1 MRRALTAAVAAAAV
15 LVAVPATAGAA
26 PIVSLGAGLGITWNN
41 GPVLSV
47 SVLPSGEGQLL
58 LSDGTSQTCA
68 GAIPLTVSSHGQP
81 SCVATSVIA
90 PSTAGQIASGT
101 AQVSNVG
108 LYFNAQALGTA
119 AATGAVVVENPY
131 TGTIYQVAV
140 ASCSALLA
148 CGQTFNENLYNSG
161 PKPAPILSVVSF
173 TNPLQ
178 LLPAVQAGA
187 SSTEDGTVNGGFPGI
202 G

>member
-1 MRRALTAAVAAAAV
+1 MRRALSAAVAAAAV
-15 LVAVPATAGAA
+15 LFAVPATAGAD
-26 PIVSLGAGLGITWNN
+26 PISLGQGLGITWNN
-41 GPVLSV
+41 GPVLSI
-47 SVLPSGEGQLL
+47 SVLPTNEAQVL

-68 GAIPLTVSSHGQP
+68 GAVPLTVSSAGNP

-90 PSTAGQIASGT
+90 PSTAAQQASGV

-108 LYFNAQALGTA
+108 LYFNAQALGMA
-119 AATGAVVVENPY
+119 AATGVVIVINPY
-131 TGTIYQVAV
+131 TQTAYQVAI
-140 ASCSALLA
+140 AGCSALLG
-148 CGQTFNENLYNSG
+148 CGQTFNENLYNAGSL
-161 PKPAPILSVVSF
+161 PASILSVVSF

-187 SSTEDGTVNGGFPGI
+187 SSTEDGTVNGGFGI